1 MSHTEQMREA
11 LRMVDRAVYIDD
23 NGKPCLNST
32 FDDEMLQA
40 ALTAPAAEVPEQS
53 TRLRGGVPEIDY
65 DALIRAA
72 FAKNRKWAQGTNGCV
87 AFAKGAEWFREQAL
101 TAAPQAPA
109 LDAGVV
115 RDAVLAERERLIQLV
130 IGRAQHHNGPHLLT
144 LELNQLAAWMAGKD
158 WHGVPPPAAAMSAQ
172 AGTGGA

>member
-109 LDAGVV
+109 AALDAGYTLDQIA
-115 RDAVLAERERLIQLV
+115 DACVQAEISD
-130 IGRAQHHNGPHLLT
+130 
-144 LELNQLAAWMAGKD
+144 GKFESLSI
-158 WHGVPPPAAAMSAQ
+158 ALAAMSAQ
-172 AGTGGA
+172 AGKGGA